1 MTNFQP
7 NQAIVFGTVL
17 TNIGHHYNNSTGVF
31 YIPRDGTYMLSVH
44 ILSEP
49 NNYIETE
56 LVVNGHP
63 LAEIFSGGKFN
74 GPGSNLVIAHLTQG
88 DNVWTRLHSAES
100 SNMAVHCC
108 WSTFS
113 GYLLREE
120 SSTNRHAPVIG

>member
-1 MTNFQP
+1 
-7 NQAIVFGTVL
+7 
-17 TNIGHHYNNSTGVF
+17 
-31 YIPRDGTYMLSVH
+31 MLSVH

-74 GPGSNLVIAHLTQG
+74 GPGSNLVIAQLTQG
-88 DNVWTRLHSAES
+88 DNVWTRLHSGES

-113 GYLLREE
+113 GYLLREGPG
-120 SSTNRHAPVIG
+120 RIGQGPFIG